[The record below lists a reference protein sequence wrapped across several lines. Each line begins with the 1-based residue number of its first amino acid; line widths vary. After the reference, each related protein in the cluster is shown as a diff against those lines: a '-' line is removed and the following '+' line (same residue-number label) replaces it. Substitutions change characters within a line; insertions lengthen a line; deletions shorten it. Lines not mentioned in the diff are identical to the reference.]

1 MHLFSS
7 TDYKQLLRR
16 IRSELQTNR
25 LTTSAHSWFFRL
37 ISSEASETIR
47 AVRTSM
53 KAKLLFAML
62 LLSVTVV
69 PTFSIPQQKAESAS
83 KVLSLEN
90 KWNEAY
96 KQGDVTAMNSLLA
109 DDFII
114 TVEDGTTF
122 SKSGYVAHCA
132 NPDNRVLISE
142 MSDLKVRMHGNT
154 AIVTGAYH
162 EKGTSKGKPYEFHDR
177 LTDVWMLNDGRWQVV
192 ASHYA
197 IPAK

>member
-1 MHLFSS
+1 
-7 TDYKQLLRR
+7 
-16 IRSELQTNR
+16 
-25 LTTSAHSWFFRL
+25 
-37 ISSEASETIR
+37 
-47 AVRTSM
+47 M

-83 KVLSLEN
+83 KVLALEN